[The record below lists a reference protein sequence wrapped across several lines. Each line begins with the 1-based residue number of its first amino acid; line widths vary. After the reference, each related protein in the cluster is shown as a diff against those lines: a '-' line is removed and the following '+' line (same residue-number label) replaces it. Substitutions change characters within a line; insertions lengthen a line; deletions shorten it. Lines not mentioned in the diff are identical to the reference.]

1 MKTLITLLLTLSSL
15 PVLAQSVGPQDI
27 EPMLQQM
34 QQSGKITADQ
44 AAVTRKLM
52 QNMDAQKWKEIEQK
66 AKDCIKRN
74 PAAAEK
80 IGEEGIE
87 AADMSMCN

>member
-1 MKTLITLLLTLSSL
+1 MKTLMTLLLVLTSL

-34 QQSGKITADQ
+34 QQSGKITAEQ
-44 AAVTRKLM
+44 AAATRKLM
-52 QNMDAQKWKEIEQK
+52 GTMDAQKWKAIEQK
-66 AKDCIKRN
+66 AQDCIQRN

-87 AADMSMCN
+87 AADMKMCD

>member
-1 MKTLITLLLTLSSL
+1 MKTLMSLLFILTSL
-15 PVLAQSVGPQDI
+15 PVMSQSVGPQDI

-44 AAVTRKLM
+44 AAATRKLM
-52 QNMDAQKWKEIEQK
+52 QNMDGQKWKEMEQK

-80 IGEEGIE
+80 IGEEGIS
-87 AADMSMCN
+87 AADLGMCN